1 MTFFFWRDPIY
12 LRIKPYFHGW
22 IRPYK
27 KYLVAG
33 ILLGFVSSAMT
44 SGVPLVLRELI
55 DKIFTQ
61 KDTRYLFV
69 LPLAFF
75 LLFALKGISVF
86 FQNYFLRVAALRMV
100 NDVRKSLFGHL
111 LSLPLGYF
119 GREGTGSLMG
129 RVTYDAERLQGG
141 VANTFRDLIQQGFT
155 IVGVLISMFVM
166 SPKLT
171 LFLLVTL
178 PLVLIPIRKT
188 GKKLKSLSRK
198 TQESFGDVNQH
209 LSETLSSIRLI
220 KGVVSEE
227 REKEK
232 FRAYSD
238 EFVGFQ
244 IKTAKYTNLLSPVME
259 TLGALAAGLAVWMGG
274 YAVIHGTL
282 SFGTLV
288 GFIAAAQMLYQPIKG
303 FAGAQADI
311 QQSLAAAERIVDLL
325 SVPLENIRESGKKP
339 VVSLTGKIEFRGV
352 SFRYPG
358 GASNAITNVT
368 FSIEAGT
375 FVAVVGASGSGKSS
389 LVNLLPKFYL
399 PTEGEILWDGTS
411 LAEID
416 SASLRKIIGFVT
428 QDVVLMNQSVR
439 DNLAYG
445 LERPLPEEEMVEAAK
460 AAFAHDFISA
470 LPNGYD
476 TRVGEK
482 GIFLSGGEKQRLALA
497 RVVLRNPSL
506 LILDEATSALDSESE
521 WMVQRALE
529 TIMKGRTTIAIAHRL
544 TTIRQASRVFV
555 LEKGQ
560 LIEDGTH
567 DELMKTDSR
576 YRTFIN
582 LLLRSGEVL
591 PEEILSQPG

>member
-445 LERPLPEEEMVEAAK
+445 LERPLPDEEMVEAAK

>member
-1 MTFFFWRDPIY
+1 MHLMFWKDPAY

-22 IRPYK
+22 IRPYRSHIIG
-27 KYLVAG
+27 G
-33 ILLGFVSSAMT
+33 ILLGFVASAMT

-61 KDTRYLFV
+61 KNTHYLFI
-69 LPLAFF
+69 LPFAFF
-75 LLFALKGISVF
+75 LLFALKGLAVF
-86 FQNYFLRVAALRMV
+86 FQNYLLRIAALRMV

-155 IVGVLISMFVM
+155 IVGVLASMFIM

-178 PLVLIPIRKT
+178 PTVLIPIRKT
-188 GKKLKSLSRK
+188 GKKLKTLSRR

-227 REKEK
+227 RERENFKK
-232 FRAYSD
+232 YSD

-244 IKTAKYTNLLSPVME
+244 IKTAKYSNLLSPIME
-259 TLGALAAGLAVWMGG
+259 TLGALAAGLAVWIGG

-303 FAGAQADI
+303 FAGAQTDI
-311 QQSLAAAERIVDLL
+311 QQSLAAAERMVDILAVPEEKVHESEKRSVSTLEREIRFQEISFSYPGTTKEALSEISL
-325 SVPLENIRESGKKP
+325 SVP
-339 VVSLTGKIEFRGV
+339 
-352 SFRYPG
+352 
-358 GASNAITNVT
+358 
-368 FSIEAGT
+368 AGS
-375 FVAVVGASGSGKSS
+375 FVALVGASGSGKST
-389 LVNLLPKFYL
+389 LANLLPKFYR
-399 PTEGEILWDGTS
+399 PTKGEIFWDGIPLS
-411 LAEID
+411 EID
-416 SASLRKIIGFVT
+416 SSSLRKIIGFVT
-428 QDVVLMNQSVR
+428 QDVILMNQTVR
-439 DNLAYG
+439 DNLLYG
-445 LERPLPEEEMVEAAK
+445 LEREVTEAELVEAAR
-460 AAFAHDFISA
+460 AAYAHDFISA

-476 TRVGEK
+476 TRVGER

-497 RVVLRNPSL
+497 RVVLRNPAL

-521 WMVQRALE
+521 WMVQKALDS
-529 TIMKGRTTIAIAHRL
+529 IMRGRTTIAIAHRL
-544 TTIRQASRVFV
+544 TTIRQASVVHVMEGGR
-555 LEKGQ
+555 
-560 LIEDGTH
+560 LIESGTH
-567 DELMKTDSR
+567 EELMKTDSR
-576 YRTFIN
+576 YRTFI
-582 LLLRSGEVL
+582 LHLMRTGDVV
-591 PEEILSQPG
+591 PEEIV

>member
-1 MTFFFWRDPIY
+1 MKFFFWKDPAYI
-12 LRIKPYFHGW
+12 RIKPYFHGW
-22 IRPYK
+22 IRPYRSHIIG
-27 KYLVAG
+27 G
-33 ILLGFVSSAMT
+33 ILLGFVASAMT

-61 KDTRYLFV
+61 KNTHYLFI
-69 LPLAFF
+69 LPFAFF
-75 LLFALKGISVF
+75 LLFALKGLAVF
-86 FQNYFLRVAALRMV
+86 FQNYLLRIAALRMV

-155 IVGVLISMFVM
+155 IVGVLASMFVM

-178 PLVLIPIRKT
+178 PTVLIPIRKT
-188 GKKLKSLSRK
+188 GKKLKTLSRR

-227 REKEK
+227 RERENFKK
-232 FRAYSD
+232 YSD

-244 IKTAKYTNLLSPVME
+244 IKTAKYSNLLSPIME
-259 TLGALAAGLAVWMGG
+259 TLGALAAGLAVWIGG

-303 FAGAQADI
+303 FAGAQTDI
-311 QQSLAAAERIVDLL
+311 QQSLAAAERMVDILAVPEERVHESEKRSVSTLEREIRFQEISFSYPGATKEALSEISL
-325 SVPLENIRESGKKP
+325 SVP
-339 VVSLTGKIEFRGV
+339 
-352 SFRYPG
+352 
-358 GASNAITNVT
+358 
-368 FSIEAGT
+368 AGS
-375 FVAVVGASGSGKSS
+375 FVALVGASGSGKST
-389 LVNLLPKFYL
+389 LANLLPKFYR
-399 PTEGEILWDGTS
+399 PTKGEIFWDGIPLS
-411 LAEID
+411 EID
-416 SASLRKIIGFVT
+416 SSSLRKIIGFVT
-428 QDVVLMNQSVR
+428 QDVILMNQTVR
-439 DNLAYG
+439 DNLLYG
-445 LERPLPEEEMVEAAK
+445 LERAVPEEELVAAAR
-460 AAFAHDFISA
+460 AAYAHDFISA

-476 TRVGEK
+476 TRVGER

-497 RVVLRNPSL
+497 RVVLRNPAL

-521 WMVQRALE
+521 WMVQKALDS
-529 TIMKGRTTIAIAHRL
+529 IMRGRTTIAIAHRL
-544 TTIRQASRVFV
+544 TTIRQASVVHVMEGGR
-555 LEKGQ
+555 
-560 LIEDGTH
+560 LIESGTH
-567 DELMKTDSR
+567 EELMKTDSR
-576 YRTFIN
+576 YRTFI
-582 LLLRSGEVL
+582 LHLMRTGDVV
-591 PEEILSQPG
+591 PEEIV

>member
-86 FQNYFLRVAALRMV
+86 FQNYFLRIAALRMV

-171 LFLLVTL
+171 LFLLITL

-416 SASLRKIIGFVT
+416 TSSLRKIIGFVT

-482 GIFLSGGEKQRLALA
+482 GIFLSGGERQRLALA

-529 TIMKGRTTIAIAHRL
+529 TIMRGRTTIAIAHRL